1 MIIEKTHDLLEYN
14 LLAKI
19 LKNIY
24 FISFYKVGDWSIFV
38 EKNSVYLCT
47 QKHKYISK
55 DISIFFN
62 LYES

>member
-1 MIIEKTHDLLEYN
+1 
-14 LLAKI
+14 
-19 LKNIY
+19 
-24 FISFYKVGDWSIFV
+24 V

-62 LYES
+62 LYESWKYIETCHFT